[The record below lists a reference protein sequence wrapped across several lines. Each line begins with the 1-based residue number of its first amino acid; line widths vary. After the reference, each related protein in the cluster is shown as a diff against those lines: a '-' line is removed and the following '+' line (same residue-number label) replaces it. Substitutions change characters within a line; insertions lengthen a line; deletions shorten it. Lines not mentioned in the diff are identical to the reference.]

1 MRTKQLGLAMVL
13 TVLAAASV
21 VLHAQQGSQQQ
32 PPVKHA
38 GPHGAAAA
46 AKGAKMTMK
55 GFLMDKMCSANALKN
70 QDPQAAAMK
79 HTKGCA
85 MKEPC
90 AKSGYGLVSDGKYY
104 AFDGKGN
111 ELAAEFLK
119 STQKTNGLSLEVMGT
134 HDQDGSIKVESLKEM
149 E

>member
-1 MRTKQLGLAMVL
+1 MRTKLIGLALAL
-13 TVLAAASV
+13 TVLATGSAA
-21 VLHAQQGSQQQ
+21 LHAQQGSQSGQ
-32 PPVKHA
+32 
-38 GPHGAAAA
+38 HGGA
-46 AKGAKMTMK
+46 AKGQMTMK

-90 AKSGYGLVSDGKYY
+90 AKSGYGLVSEGKYY
-104 AFDGKGN
+104 AFDQKGN
-111 ELAAEFLK
+111 ELATEFLK

-134 HDQDGSIKVESLKEM
+134 HEQDGSLKVQSLKEM